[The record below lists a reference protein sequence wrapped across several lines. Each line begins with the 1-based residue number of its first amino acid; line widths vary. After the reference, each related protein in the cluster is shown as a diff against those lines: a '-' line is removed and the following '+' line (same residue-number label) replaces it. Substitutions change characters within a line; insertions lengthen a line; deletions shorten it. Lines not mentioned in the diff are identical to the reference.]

1 MDVASFSRDALE
13 CFCRPVLQEI
23 DYLLHYTKNINE
35 FKDQARRLNAVVSD
49 DKYAVGQAERNRE
62 GIKNE
67 VQVWLQRANKK
78 ANEAQNLLD
87 NEEQANRN
95 HRCACA
101 CCSPDWLSR
110 HKLSKQAVSI
120 GKEMGVIC
128 EEKKSFEIVSLPA
141 IPEPTAPA
149 PAGHF
154 MSFESTKNAMEDIL
168 KALKDDNNN
177 TNIIGVHG
185 MGGVGKTTMVK
196 QVAEKVMTE
205 GHFHRVVMA
214 TVS

>member
-1 MDVASFSRDALE
+1 MDVASFSRCALE

-35 FKDQARRLNAVVSD
+35 FKDQAQRLNAVVSD
-49 DKYAVGQAERNRE
+49 VKYAVEQAERNRE

-78 ANEAQNLLD
+78 ATEAQNLLD

-128 EEKKSFEIVSLPA
+128 EERRVLRLFLCLQFRNLQHQHQPVISCRLNPPKMLW
-141 IPEPTAPA
+141 
-149 PAGHF
+149 
-154 MSFESTKNAMEDIL
+154 
-168 KALKDDNNN
+168 
-177 TNIIGVHG
+177 
-185 MGGVGKTTMVK
+185 KT
-196 QVAEKVMTE
+196 
-205 GHFHRVVMA
+205 
-214 TVS
+214 S